1 MEVQISDVGAYRLI
15 HLARRTRF
23 ADTLPEIMEMAE
35 AAFSQG
41 IVNIAVRFADE
52 SYLCSAAVS
61 TLILV
66 FEETRDR
73 GGEFAIVR
81 PNGSIRHLLTVID
94 LDRII
99 RIVDSPDE
107 LTTAPCA

>member
-1 MEVQISDVGAYRLI
+1 MEIKISNIGSYRLV
-15 HLARRTRF
+15 HLTRRTRF
-23 ADTLPEIMEMAE
+23 ADTLPEIKQAAE
-35 AAFSQG
+35 EAFSEG

-61 TLILV
+61 TLVLI
-66 FEETRDR
+66 FEETRER
-73 GGEFAIVR
+73 GGEFAVVR

-107 LTTAPCA
+107 LATAPCP